1 MIKIGLLLPRSV
13 IYPAINFDIVDGI
26 RAGLLHEGCEQT
38 QIVTAS
44 IGIAAKNDE
53 VYARCEQLLMDGA
66 DVMVAYVNPST
77 AEFIHPLFTSSG
89 KILIVL
95 DSGMHFP
102 TTEKKLSNAI
112 FISLQ
117 GALCCRVSARN
128 AVQSGIF
135 NHAFTCSF
143 YDAGYRSS
151 IAFADSLDHS
161 GGSIG
166 FNHVTPLRRSEFSL
180 EPLAN
185 YLKEN
190 PTNGVLAAFCGDMA
204 EDFFK
209 AGKELN
215 LFAKNTIWG
224 SPYMAEE
231 LWLDKTP
238 YPGGSMKT
246 SVTWARY
253 LDIPSNHTFL
263 KVLNKPGKAN
273 IFSVIA
279 WEAAALIA
287 TASENIN
294 SEVAAAK
301 WAGHNFEGPRG
312 KLFVNPD
319 TNFVEAPVYIAEVN
333 KQPENEY
340 CRLDVLSEAD
350 CTEDERALLQANIKR
365 FSGEVLNSWYNAYP
379 CLDS

>member
-1 MIKIGLLLPRSV
+1 MLPRSV
-13 IYPAINFDIVDGI
+13 IYPSINFDIVDGI
-26 RAGLLHEGCEQT
+26 RAGLLHERCEQT

-66 DVMVAYVNPST
+66 DVVVAYVNPST
-77 AEFIHPLFTSSG
+77 AEFIHPLFTASG
-89 KILIVL
+89 KMLIVL

-102 TTEKKLSNAI
+102 SAHKLSNAF
-112 FISLQ
+112 FISAQ
-117 GALCCRVSARN
+117 GALCCRVSARL
-128 AVQSGIF
+128 AVRSGTF
-135 NHAFTCSF
+135 VNAFTCSF
-143 YDAGYRSS
+143 YDAGYRTPLAFIDSLDRAGGS
-151 IAFADSLDHS
+151 IAFNY
-161 GGSIG
+161 I
-166 FNHVTPLRRSEFSL
+166 TPLKRSEFSL

-185 YLKEN
+185 HLQEN
-190 PTNGVLAAFCGDMA
+190 PTHGVLAGFCGDMA

-209 AGKELN
+209 AGKKLD
-215 LFAKNTIWG
+215 LFAKYTIWG
-224 SPYMAEE
+224 SPYMTEE
-231 LWLDKTP
+231 LWLDKIP
-238 YPGGSMKT
+238 YPGGPMKT
-246 SVTWARY
+246 SVTWARSI
-253 LDIPSNHTFL
+253 DIPGNRAFMQA
-263 KVLNKPGKAN
+263 LNKPGKAN

-279 WEAAALIA
+279 WEAAVLIA
-287 TASENIN
+287 AASEDLT
-294 SEVAAAK
+294 SEAATAK
-301 WAGHNFEGPRG
+301 WAGNHFEGPRG

-350 CTEDERALLQANIKR
+350 CTEDERALLQANIKQ